1 MKTVK
6 SLPLLAMLL
15 GVIIVAAAISTISV
29 EGRKHHVKKI
39 KPKHRRHSKNTPTGS
54 PAPAPYPSTHEGVF
68 NIISFGAKGDGVS
81 DDSKALVRAWK
92 AACEVVGGK
101 VEIPAGKQFLVKAV
115 TLQGPCKEETVVQ
128 IEGTLVAPEKIG
140 SWPKSSLFQWLNI
153 KWVSHVTIQGSG
165 TLNGRGSNWWNLDT
179 YQIQTRNKYIPP
191 MKPTALRFYAAH
203 NVTVRD
209 ISIVNSPL
217 CHLKFDDSDGVKVN
231 NITISSPENSPNT
244 DGIHLQ
250 NTRNV
255 EIQHSNIA
263 CGDDCVSIQTG
274 SSNVHIHHINCGP
287 GHGISIGGLGK
298 DKSVA
303 CVSDIIVED
312 ISIQNTLAGVRIKTW
327 QGGLGVVKNLTFS
340 NIQVTDVKVPIVIDQ
355 YYCDKSKCKNQT
367 RAVSISGIKYNNIVG
382 SFTVQPVRIACS
394 NNVPCMD
401 VDLMDIRLR
410 PSGGIRGLQTHQQQ
424 QALCW
429 NSYGKTQGPLVPS
442 SIGYCLRKS
451 NIGGYYSQ
459 KVSRSYDKICPS

>member
-6 SLPLLAMLL
+6 SLPILAMLL
-15 GVIIVAAAISTISV
+15 GVIIVAAAISTVSV

-54 PAPAPYPSTHEGVF
+54 PAPAPYPSTNEGVF
-68 NIISFGAKGDGVS
+68 NIFSYGAKGDGVS
-81 DDSKALVRAWK
+81 DDSKALVGAWK
-92 AACEVVGGK
+92 AACKVVGGK

-128 IEGTLVAPEKIG
+128 IEGILVAPEKIG
-140 SWPKSSLFQWLNI
+140 SWPNSSLFQWLNF
-153 KWVSHVTIQGSG
+153 KWVSHLTIQGSG

-179 YQIQTRNKYIPP
+179 YQTQ
-191 MKPTALRFYAAH
+191 ALRFYSSN

-231 NITISSPENSPNT
+231 NVTISSPENSPNT

-263 CGDDCVSIQTG
+263 C
-274 SSNVHIHHINCGP
+274 
-287 GHGISIGGLGK
+287 GGLGK

-340 NIQVTDVKVPIVIDQ
+340 NIQVKDVKVPIVIDQ

-367 RAVSISGIKYNNIVG
+367 RAVSISGVKYNNIVG